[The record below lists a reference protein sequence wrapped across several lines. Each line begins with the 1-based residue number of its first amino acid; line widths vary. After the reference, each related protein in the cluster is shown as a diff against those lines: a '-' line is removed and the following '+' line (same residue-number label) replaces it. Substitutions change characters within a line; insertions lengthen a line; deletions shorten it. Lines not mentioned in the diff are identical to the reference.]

1 MTLAQAAANAQATIN
16 GIAVTS
22 ASNSLDS
29 VIDGITF
36 NLAKVTTQPTTVS
49 VTRDTDSIKTMVAGF
64 VAAYNQLNGFLG
76 AATHYDAATQAGR
89 AAAGR
94 RHDHRHPEPAARA
107 DRRRRAA
114 PRRCS
119 RR

>member
-16 GIAVTS
+16 GIAVSS
-22 ASNSLDS
+22 ATNSLDG

-36 NLAKVTTQPTTVS
+36 NLGKVTTQPVTVNI
-49 VTRDTDSIKTMVAGF
+49 TRNTDAIKTK
-64 VAAYNQLNGFLG
+64 VAAFVSAYNDLNSFL
-76 AATHYDAATQAGR
+76 AAGDPLRRREQAGG

-94 RHDHRHPEPAARA
+94 RHDDEHPEPAAHAGRPEERRV
-107 DRRRRAA
+107 DR
-114 PRRCS
+114 PS